1 MHFNHWLDS
10 ASFLTC
16 AWPRLL
22 SAYEVNCWSWDCHLW
37 PFCGGTTAS
46 FSCIVYTW
54 FLFLVWL
61 GTSFWL
67 IQCKWEWIQ
76 CVASCPTFFLVAWLQ
91 IVCRFRFCYLHWTK
105 VAVLQCNNLWGKME
119 PRLQCCS
126 ATTSEVKWNQGCSG
140 TAQSLREIQWFK
152 FTVPEACSA
161 SLFIKLKNVE
171 SNPILLQLNCHREFC
186 SVYIF

>member
-1 MHFNHWLDS
+1 MPDQDYWVLMKWTVDPGIAASDHSVGGRQPVLAALFTHGFYFWSDWGQAFDWSSVNGNGFSVWLVALPSFLLPDCKLCAGSDS
-10 ASFLTC
+10 AICT
-16 AWPRLL
+16 
-22 SAYEVNCWSWDCHLW
+22 
-37 PFCGGTTAS
+37 
-46 FSCIVYTW
+46 
-54 FLFLVWL
+54 
-61 GTSFWL
+61 
-67 IQCKWEWIQ
+67 
-76 CVASCPTFFLVAWLQ
+76 
-91 IVCRFRFCYLHWTK
+91 
-105 VAVLQCNNLWGKME
+105 E